1 MKNRQAAREC
11 RRKKKEYV
19 THIENKLIL
28 LEEENRF
35 LKSQIK
41 ILGLNRGVEN
51 DENIILTNVAASSP
65 IKHNN

>member
-19 THIENKLIL
+19 AHIENKLIL

-51 DENIILTNVAASSP
+51 DENKILTNIASSSP